1 MKYDAKRYAQ
11 ALLEASQDKTKTEL
25 VGVMENWFNLINERR
40 QNSLLPQISKELET
54 LLNSDEVTVT
64 VESAKSLD
72 QKAKDWIIKHLATI
86 ITDKKIIISET
97 INPTLLSGYL
107 IKYQD
112 KELNLSLSGILNN
125 LKEQISQS

>member
-11 ALLEASQDKTKTEL
+11 ALLEASQDKTKAEL
-25 VGVMENWFNLINERR
+25 TGVMEKWFNLIDERR
-40 QNSLLPQISKELET
+40 QNSLLAQISKELEI
-54 LLNSDEVTVT
+54 LLNSDQVTVT
-64 VESAKSLD
+64 VESAKALD
-72 QKAKDWIIKHLATI
+72 QNAKDWLTKYLSTI
-86 ITDKKIIISET
+86 ITDKKIIITEKL
-97 INPTLLSGYL
+97 NPGLLSGYL

>member
-11 ALLEASQDKTKTEL
+11 ALLEASQDKTKAEL

-40 QNSLLPQISKELET
+40 QNSLLAQISKELET

-72 QKAKDWIIKHLATI
+72 QKAKDWLTKYLSTI
-86 ITDKKIIISET
+86 ITDKKIIITEKL
-97 INPTLLSGYL
+97 NPGLLSGYL

-112 KELNLSLSGILNN
+112 KELNLSLSRILNN